1 MLTSAAIAQCVDF
14 EEDSESSRTRVGGLA
29 SERISAR
36 QFREALARQEISV
49 QYQGKWDLL
58 TGRLTGFEALA
69 RWRRPNGDYIP
80 PSIFVP
86 VAESDHSIRLLGDF
100 VLRTALSQIMLWDAA
115 GFHVPHVAV
124 NLSLDE
130 VTDHKLVQSILRAV
144 RGAEVDPSRIQFE
157 ITESIAISEYS
168 GSIARL
174 VELHQAGFSLALDD
188 FGTGYSNLSGLRY
201 LPIQTIKI
209 DRSFVRASAD
219 SRKDYEILRT
229 VVLLAKSLGLETVAE
244 GIESEQQLGLL
255 QDSGCQTGQG
265 FYFSRPQTG
274 EEVLALIH
282 ASKTNGSL
290 SEMVQMV

>member
-58 TGRLTGFEALA
+58 TGHLTGFEALA

-80 PSIFVP
+80 PSVFVP

-100 VLRTALSQIMLWDAA
+100 VLRTALNQIMLWDAA

-157 ITESIAISEYS
+157 ITESIAIHEYS

-174 VELHQAGFSLALDD
+174 VELHKAGFSLALDD

-274 EEVLALIH
+274 EQVLALIH
-282 ASKTNGSL
+282 ASETKGS
-290 SEMVQMV
+290 SFEMFQIA